1 VPLLLLGD
9 SIARGLAPGLDEW
22 ARDRG
27 ASWVQAAWKECSP
40 TGLMAV
46 RTVDPEPTP
55 HVRACH
61 GQAPVRIREA
71 LDRYHPNVT
80 LVSEFTA
87 HYKPFQLE
95 DGGRLDAG
103 SPAHDELLRQGY
115 LRLVDDAVARGSR
128 VVFLE
133 LAPPGDSVAASVAS
147 SRKSGSTPGTA
158 PGGDH
163 VASYNQVL
171 RDVVA
176 ARPGAAAIVSITD
189 LLCPAGRCEAVQNGV
204 VMRVDGT
211 HYSPESAKLLAPEL
225 MRRAGVG

>member
-1 VPLLLLGD
+1 
-9 SIARGLAPGLDEW
+9 
-22 ARDRG
+22 
-27 ASWVQAAWKECSP
+27 
-40 TGLMAV
+40 MAV
-46 RTVDPEPTP
+46 RTVEQEPTR

-61 GQAPVRIREA
+61 EQARSRIIEA
-71 LDRYHPNVT
+71 LDTYHPGVT
-80 LVSEFTA
+80 LVSEFTE
-87 HYKPFQLE
+87 HYKPFLLD
-95 DGGRLDAG
+95 DGTRLDAG
-103 SPAHDELLRQGY
+103 SPAHDELLREGY

-133 LAPPGDSVAASVAS
+133 LAPPGDSVAASVAT

-163 VASYNQVL
+163 VAAYNQLL

-176 ARPGAAAIVSITD
+176 ARPGAAAMVSITD
-189 LLCPAGRCEAVQNGV
+189 LLCPGGRCEAVRDGV

-225 MRRAGVG
+225 LRRAGVG